1 MNKWNWDLERRKRK
15 NRRKEMKKKRN
26 KRKWKILRCNLLAL
40 FFALHFLPH
49 KFNFESV
56 DLLPKLHQGGEREK
70 KKGML

>member
-1 MNKWNWDLERRKRK
+1 
-15 NRRKEMKKKRN
+15 MKKKRN